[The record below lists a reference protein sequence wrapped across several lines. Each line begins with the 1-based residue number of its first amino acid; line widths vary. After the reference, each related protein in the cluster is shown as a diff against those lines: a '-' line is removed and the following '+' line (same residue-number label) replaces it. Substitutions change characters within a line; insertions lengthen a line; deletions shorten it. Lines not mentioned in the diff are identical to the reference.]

1 MSGAEQAVAGPRVP
15 RAQLDRLGP
24 ADVGLLVGGAVVLAV
39 LVYGAVSTQG
49 FLSYANLKAVL
60 ASMGIIG
67 IVAVGMS
74 CITIGGNLVSVTLG
88 TTVVVTTMLF
98 LAALT
103 FGPVTAIVLTI
114 LAGGAVCA
122 LQGLLVGGFRA
133 NPIIVTIAFGTLQ
146 LGLAERLTNQ
156 STVYPPH
163 GADFRFLAGTVF
175 GLPLS
180 IFVLVAI
187 TLALEFWLRRSRL
200 GRETYLV
207 GENLRAARASALR
220 VTPVAVAGF
229 ALAGGCAAV
238 AGILLGAGQG
248 NATLLTSETYT
259 FQAIAAVLV
268 GGIAITGGRGSIYR
282 TVLGALFIAI
292 VSDMLLLRGY
302 STGVQVLVRG
312 VVVLAAVVV
321 VQLHSRERA

>member
-1 MSGAEQAVAGPRVP
+1 MSATEHAVMGPGVSRSP
-15 RAQLDRLGP
+15 LERLSRGDL
-24 ADVGLLVGGAVVLAV
+24 ALLLGAVVVFGV

-49 FLSYANLKAVL
+49 FLSYGNFKAIL

-74 CITIGGNLVSVTLG
+74 CITISGNLVSVTLG

-103 FGPVTAIVLTI
+103 FGPVAAIVLTI
-114 LAGGAVCA
+114 LAGAAVCA
-122 LQGLLVGGFRA
+122 LQGFLIGGFRA

-146 LGLAERLTNQ
+146 LGLAQRLTNQ

-163 GADFRFLAGTVF
+163 DASFRFLAGTVF

-180 IFVLVAI
+180 IFVLIAI

-200 GRETYLV
+200 GRESYLV

-220 VTPVAVAGF
+220 VTPVAVAAF
-229 ALAGGCAAV
+229 ALAGACAAV
-238 AGILLGAGQG
+238 AGVLLGASQG

-268 GGIAITGGRGSIYR
+268 GGIAITGGKGAIYR
-282 TVLGALFIAI
+282 TVLGALFIAV

-312 VVVLAAVVV
+312 LVVLAAVVI
-321 VQLHSRERA
+321 VQLLAKERA